1 VSADKTCS
9 DCKRLAAN
17 ARDFA
22 KSLVVRN
29 HISVAEQKTA
39 HCTRR
44 GTFLWQ
50 NNIINI
56 INFCI
61 CNIQWHSGVLQ
72 ND

>member
-29 HISVAEQKTA
+29 HISVAEQKLKAKITA
-39 HCTRR
+39 KV
-44 GTFLWQ
+44 GE
-50 NNIINI
+50 
-56 INFCI
+56 
-61 CNIQWHSGVLQ
+61 HSFGKI
-72 ND
+72 